1 MLEARCMG
9 SKRAVWGWAL
19 YDWANSA
26 FATTV
31 LAGFFPVFFK
41 HTYSRGATAVVVTN
55 RLATASS
62 IAILLVVV
70 LAPIL
75 GKMADRGAWR
85 KRALATGMLLGC
97 LSTAVLAVIAPGQ
110 WLPAAAAFAVAN
122 IGFSLGNVFYDS
134 LLVTV
139 SEEHERDRVSALGY
153 ALGYLGGGL
162 LFLLNVAMVLKPALF
177 HIANADLG
185 VRLSF
190 LSVAVWW
197 LLFSIPILRWVKE
210 PTVANRS
217 STDRKGSKVWAG
229 LWRTARAIPGQ
240 RDLCLFLVAFW
251 LYIDGVGTVIRMA
264 IDYGASIGLAT
275 SHLISALLMTQ
286 FIGFPA
292 ALLFGRL
299 GERWGAKRS
308 VLLGIAIYAGVT
320 VFATRMHSA
329 TEFYVLAATVGLV
342 QGGVQSLSRAIY
354 SRLIPKDQP
363 SEYFAFYGV
372 LDKAAAILGPL
383 LMGWVGLIT
392 QNSRYGILSL
402 LGLFVAGGW
411 LLTRVRLA
419 PNQPEHA

>member
-1 MLEARCMG
+1 MLEAHCMG

-19 YDWANSA
+19 YDWANSS

-41 HTYSRGATAVVVTN
+41 HTYSRGESAVVVTN
-55 RLATASS
+55 RLASASS
-62 IAILLVVV
+62 MAILLVVV

-75 GKMADRGAWR
+75 GKMADCGAWR

-97 LSTAVLAVIAPGQ
+97 LSTAILSVIAPGQ
-110 WLPAAAAFAVAN
+110 WLPAAMAFAIAN

-162 LFLLNVAMVLKPALF
+162 LFLINVAMVLKPALF
-177 HIANADLG
+177 HIANADQG

-210 PTVANRS
+210 PKAAHRS
-217 STDRKGSKVWAG
+217 PSEQARSNVWAG

-240 RDLCLFLVAFW
+240 RDLSLFLVAFW

-320 VFATRMHSA
+320 IFATRMHTA

-354 SRLIPKDQP
+354 SRLIPRDQP

-392 QNSRYGILSL
+392 ENSRYGILSL
-402 LGLFVAGGW
+402 LALFVAGGW
-411 LLTRVRLA
+411 LLTRVRLS
-419 PNQPEHA
+419 PN